1 MLASTSGLAGF
12 GQWPEHGSPVPPGSR
27 KHPEGAATVSP
38 LMYLLFPLLGI
49 VAGIL
54 AGLLG
59 VGGGLVLVAA
69 LAWLLPLFG
78 VPPEVAMHAALASSL
93 ASIVLTA
100 ASSARAHAR
109 RGSVLWPTVAWMV
122 PGLLLGGWLGSGVAV
137 KLDAQTLRWIVAGYC
152 LLAAWQTGF
161 GRSRAPA
168 DGSEVPAPRGWPM
181 SAAGGGI
188 GVLSALVGIGGG
200 SMTVPL
206 LVWRGVKPVRAVG
219 TSSACG
225 VAIGLSAAA
234 GFALHAP
241 AGALPAHAIGFVY
254 LPAAIGV
261 ALASVLAA
269 PWGTR
274 LAHRL
279 SGNALRKVFALFL
292 LLVALSVPWSG

>member
-1 MLASTSGLAGF
+1 MAIALLMFLA
-12 GQWPEHGSPVPPGSR
+12 
-27 KHPEGAATVSP
+27 
-38 LMYLLFPLLGI
+38 LGV
-49 VAGIL
+49 VAGVL

-69 LAWLLPLFG
+69 LAWLLPTMG
-78 VPPEVAMHAALASSL
+78 IPTEAAMHAALASSL

-100 ASSARAHAR
+100 AASARAHAG

-137 KLDAQTLRWIVAGYC
+137 RIDGDVLRYVVAGYC
-152 LLAAWQTGF
+152 LVAAAQLLF
-161 GRSRAPA
+161 GRVR
-168 DGSEVPAPRGWPM
+168 DGGSAGAPAPRGVAM
-181 SAAGGGI
+181 SAAGLGI
-188 GVLSALVGIGGG
+188 GAVSAVVGIGGG

-206 LVWRGVKPVRAVG
+206 LVWRGIAPVRAVG

-225 VAIGLSAAA
+225 VAIGLASAV
-234 GFALHAP
+234 GYALHAP
-241 AGALPAHAIGFVY
+241 AGALPQYAVGYVY

-269 PWGTR
+269 PYGMR

-279 SGNALRKVFALFL
+279 HGDTLKRVFAGF
-292 LLVALSVPWSG
+292 LVAVAASLLAGG

>member
-1 MLASTSGLAGF
+1 MASAITF
-12 GQWPEHGSPVPPGSR
+12 KEP
-27 KHPEGAATVSP
+27 HPVSP
-38 LMYLLFPLLGI
+38 LMFLLFPLLGL

-122 PGLLLGGWLGSGVAV
+122 PGLLLGAWLGSGVAV

-225 VAIGLSAAA
+225 VAIGLSAAV
-234 GFALHAP
+234 GYALHAP
-241 AGALPAHAIGFVY
+241 SGALPAHGIGYVY

-261 ALASVLAA
+261 AVASVLAA
-269 PWGTR
+269 PWGTC

>member
-1 MLASTSGLAGF
+1 MGIEWLLYPAL
-12 GQWPEHGSPVPPGSR
+12 
-27 KHPEGAATVSP
+27 GA
-38 LMYLLFPLLGI
+38 
-49 VAGIL
+49 VAGVL

-69 LAWLLPLFG
+69 LAWLLPTLG
-78 VPPEVAMHAALASSL
+78 VPQEAAMHAALASSL

-100 ASSARAHAR
+100 AASARAHHR

-137 KLDAQTLRWIVAGYC
+137 RIDGDALRWIVAGYC
-152 LLAAWQTGF
+152 LLAAAQLTFSRPRTGV
-161 GRSRAPA
+161 GA
-168 DGSEVPAPRGWPM
+168 DLAPRGPAM
-181 SAAGGGI
+181 SAAGVAI
-188 GVLSALVGIGGG
+188 GAVSAVVGIGGG

-206 LVWRGVKPVRAVG
+206 LVWRGVAPVRAVG

-225 VAIGLSAAA
+225 VAIGLASAVGYAM
-234 GFALHAP
+234 HAP
-241 AGALPAHAIGFVY
+241 DGALPQFSVGYVY

-261 ALASVLAA
+261 AAASVLAA

-279 SGNALRKVFALFL
+279 HGTTLKRVFAVFL
-292 LLVALSVPWSG
+292 VLVGLSLMLKG

>member
-1 MLASTSGLAGF
+1 MF
-12 GQWPEHGSPVPPGSR
+12 
-27 KHPEGAATVSP
+27 
-38 LMYLLFPLLGI
+38 LLFPLLGI

-59 VGGGLVLVAA
+59 IGGGLVLVAA
-69 LAWLLPLFG
+69 LAWLLPSFG
-78 VPPEVAMHAALASSL
+78 VPQDAAMHAALASSL

-100 ASSARAHAR
+100 ASSARAHSR

-137 KLDAQTLRWIVAGYC
+137 ALDDAVLRWVVAGYC
-152 LLAAWQTGF
+152 LVAAWQIGF
-161 GRSRAPA
+161 GRTRGPV

-181 SAAGGGI
+181 SLAGGGI
-188 GVLSALVGIGGG
+188 GALSAVVGIGGG

-206 LVWRGVKPVRAVG
+206 LVWRGVRPVRAVG

-225 VAIGLSAAA
+225 VAIGLASAL
-234 GFALHAP
+234 GYALHAP
-241 AGALPAHAIGFVY
+241 AGALPAHGLGYVY
-254 LPAAIGV
+254 LPAAAGV
-261 ALASVLAA
+261 AVASVLAA

-279 SGNALRKVFALFL
+279 SGEALRKVFALFL
-292 LLVALSVPWSG
+292 LLVGLTVPWSG